1 MLICVVDSRKRP
13 RLRVPT
19 LASQNRAKGTRR
31 PAASK
36 CAKSAAVP
44 LHNNT
49 HHHHTHTNKIINSF
63 KLQKLHDS
71 LRHSK
76 SRLHYF
82 WSVYDSNDRKKHR
95 FILLARSILRKFQC
109 CPRERLEVSKRWN
122 AVCWPINNR
131 FPLSFIC
138 TTTVAALIS
147 LLQICHGATF
157 SC

>member
-1 MLICVVDSRKRP
+1 MLKCVVDGRKRP

-63 KLQKLHDS
+63 KLQKIARFTQTLELTDS
-71 LRHSK
+71 ISTL
-76 SRLHYF
+76 
-82 WSVYDSNDRKKHR
+82 
-95 FILLARSILRKFQC
+95 
-109 CPRERLEVSKRWN
+109 ERL
-122 AVCWPINNR
+122 
-131 FPLSFIC
+131 
-138 TTTVAALIS
+138 
-147 LLQICHGATF
+147 
-157 SC
+157 